1 MKNKKLLLTTALSSA
16 LALAGAGSKVYAQTK
31 NFSGPYIS
39 IGGNFQASDTSVTTN
54 STPTV
59 AEDVVATSVEA
70 QAGFVGFNSSAN
82 NIITR
87 VAKSFANDEGEIIPT
102 ASIGYNAVL
111 DDKFMLGVEA
121 RYSDKGADRSFSQA
135 YTRSVLT
142 EGDDAEAAASYRI
155 TNTSGTESIKVN
167 DKESWTI
174 SLNPGYVV
182 NNDLMVYGKLGYTQ
196 LKQTA
201 SVQYSLNSASNHT
214 VSKNLDGYTLGL
226 GAKYNLDKNLFLDF
240 GVSAT
245 KFDKYSFSK
254 SDAGNATTSLIV
266 DPAPDST
273 THTITTT
280 VDNDYYYNALVSI
293 GYRF

>member
-54 STPTV
+54 STPSV
-59 AEDVVATSVEA
+59 SEGIYSTSA
-70 QAGFVGFNSSAN
+70 AISSAYVGFNSSAN
-82 NIITR
+82 NIISR

-102 ASIGYNAVL
+102 ASIGYNIAL

-121 RYSDKGADRSFSQA
+121 RYSDKGTDRSFSQS
-135 YTRSVLT
+135 YTQSVVSG
-142 EGDDAEAAASYRI
+142 EVSFAVA
-155 TNTSGTESIKVN
+155 NTSGTESIKIN

-174 SLNPGYVV
+174 SLNPGYAV

-201 SVQYSLNSASNHT
+201 SVAYSANSASNHS
-214 VSKNLDGYTLGL
+214 VSKELDGYTLGL

-254 SDAGNATTSLIV
+254 SDAGNATSTAFPGATS
-266 DPAPDST
+266 A

>member
-16 LALAGAGSKVYAQTK
+16 LAFAGAGSKVYAQTK

-39 IGGNFQASDTSVTTN
+39 IGGNYQASDSSVSTN
-54 STPTV
+54 STPSVTAA
-59 AEDVVATSVEA
+59 AEGGAASTSA
-70 QAGFVGFNSSAN
+70 LLTASFIGFNDSAN

-87 VAKSFANDEGEIIPT
+87 VAKSFANNEGEIIPT
-102 ASIGYNAVL
+102 ASIGYNTAL

-121 RYSDKGADRSFSQA
+121 RYSDKGSDKSFSQA
-135 YTRSVLT
+135 YTRSVAT
-142 EGDDAEAAASYRI
+142 EGGSGSFSI
-155 TNTSGTESIKVN
+155 VNTSGTESIKIS

-182 NNDLMVYGKLGYTQ
+182 DNNLMVYGKLGYTQ

-201 SVQYSLNSASNHT
+201 SVKYSLNSASNHT
-214 VSKNLDGYTLGL
+214 VSNDVEGYTLGL
-226 GAKYNLDKNLFLDF
+226 GARYNLDKNLFLDF
-240 GVSAT
+240 GASAT

-254 SDAGNATTSLIV
+254 SDTGNATTSLV
-266 DPAPDST
+266 ASPNST
-273 THTITTT
+273 THTLTTT
-280 VDNDYYYNALVSI
+280 VDNDYYYNALISI

>member
-1 MKNKKLLLTTALSSA
+1 
-16 LALAGAGSKVYAQTK
+16 
-31 NFSGPYIS
+31 
-39 IGGNFQASDTSVTTN
+39 
-54 STPTV
+54 
-59 AEDVVATSVEA
+59 
-70 QAGFVGFNSSAN
+70 
-82 NIITR
+82 
-87 VAKSFANDEGEIIPT
+87 
-102 ASIGYNAVL
+102 
-111 DDKFMLGVEA
+111 MLGVEA
-121 RYSDKGADRSFSQA
+121 RYSDKGADRSFSQS
-135 YTRSVLT
+135 YTSSVVSG
-142 EGDDAEAAASYRI
+142 EVSFAVA
-155 TNTSGTESIKVN
+155 NTTGTESIKIN

-201 SVQYSLNSASNHT
+201 SVAYSLNSASNHT
-214 VSKNLDGYTLGL
+214 VSNELDGYTLGL

-245 KFDKYSFSK
+245 KFDKYSLSK
-254 SDAGNATTSLIV
+254 SDAGNVTSTAFPGAT
-266 DPAPDST
+266 ST

>member
-1 MKNKKLLLTTALSSA
+1 MAF
-16 LALAGAGSKVYAQTK
+16 AGAGSKVYAQTK
-31 NFSGPYIS
+31 NFAGPYIS
-39 IGGNFQASDTSVTTN
+39 IGGNYQASDTSVSTN
-54 STPTV
+54 STPSV
-59 AEDVVATSVEA
+59 ASGIYSTSA
-70 QAGFVGFNSSAN
+70 LISAGYVGFNSSAN

-87 VAKSFANDEGEIIPT
+87 VAKSFANNEGEIIPT
-102 ASIGYNAVL
+102 ASIGYNIAV
-111 DDKFMLGVEA
+111 DDKVMRGVEA
-121 RYSDKGADRSFSQA
+121 RYTDKGADRSFSQS
-135 YTRSVLT
+135 YTRSVVS
-142 EGDDAEAAASYRI
+142 GEASFAVA
-155 TNTSGTESIKVN
+155 NTSGTESIKIN

-201 SVQYSLNSASNHT
+201 SVAYSLNSASNHT
-214 VSKNLDGYTLGL
+214 VSNDLDGYTLGL

-254 SDAGNATTSLIV
+254 TDAGNATSTAF
-266 DPAPDST
+266 PGATST

>member
-1 MKNKKLLLTTALSSA
+1 MLLTTALSSA
-16 LALAGAGSKVYAQTK
+16 LVFAGAGSKVYAQSK

-39 IGGNFQASDTSVTTN
+39 IGGNYQASDTNVSTN
-54 STPTV
+54 STPGVTAAAAGV
-59 AEDVVATSVEA
+59 TYSTSA
-70 QAGFVGFNSSAN
+70 LMTSAWTGFNDSAN

-87 VAKSFANDEGEIIPT
+87 VAKSFANNDGEIIPT

-121 RYSDKGADRSFSQA
+121 RYSDKGADRSFSQS

-142 EGDDAEAAASYRI
+142 GADASFAV
-155 TNTSGTESIKVN
+155 TNTTGTESIKIN

-174 SLNPGYVV
+174 SLNPGYAV

-201 SVQYSLNSASNHT
+201 SVEYSLNSASKHT
-214 VSKNLDGYTLGL
+214 VSNDLDGYTLGL

-254 SDAGNATTSLIV
+254 SDAGNATTALV
-266 DPAPDST
+266 T
-273 THTITTT
+273 TPNTTTNTITTT
-280 VDNDYYYNALVSI
+280 VDNDYYYNALISI

>member
-1 MKNKKLLLTTALSSA
+1 MNNKKLLLTTALSSA
-16 LALAGAGSKVYAQTK
+16 LAFAGAGSKVYAQSK

-39 IGGNFQASDTSVTTN
+39 IGGNYQASDTNVSTN
-54 STPTV
+54 STPSVTNGIYT
-59 AEDVVATSVEA
+59 TSA
-70 QAGFVGFNSSAN
+70 LMSSGWVGFNDSAD

-87 VAKSFANDEGEIIPT
+87 VAKSFANNEGEIIPT

-121 RYSDKGADRSFSQA
+121 RYSDKGTDRSFSNG
-135 YTRSVLT
+135 YTRSVSSNDGN
-142 EGDDAEAAASYRI
+142 EVSFVVE
-155 TNTSGTESIKVN
+155 NTSGTESIKIN

-201 SVQYSLNSASNHT
+201 SVEYSLNSASNHR
-214 VSKNLDGYTLGL
+214 VSNELDGYTLGL

-254 SDAGNATTSLIV
+254 SDAGNATTSSV
-266 DPAPDST
+266 TTPNTT

>member
-16 LALAGAGSKVYAQTK
+16 LAFAGAGSKVYAQTK

-39 IGGNFQASDTSVTTN
+39 IGGNYQASDTGVSTN

-59 AEDVVATSVEA
+59 AEDAVATSAEA
-70 QAGFVGFNSSAN
+70 RAGFIGFNDSAN

-87 VAKSFANDEGEIIPT
+87 VAKSLANDEGEIIPT

-121 RYSDKGADRSFSQA
+121 RYSDKGADRSFSQS
-135 YTRSVLT
+135 YTRSVISK
-142 EGDDAEAAASYRI
+142 AAAESYTI

-201 SVQYSLNSASNHT
+201 SVAYSLNSASNHT

-254 SDAGNATTSLIV
+254 SDAGNTTTALV
-266 DPAPDST
+266 TTPNST

>member
-1 MKNKKLLLTTALSSA
+1 MKNKKLLLTTALSSV
-16 LALAGAGSKVYAQTK
+16 LAFTGAGSKVYAQTK

-39 IGGNFQASDTSVTTN
+39 IGGNYQASDTKVSTN
-54 STPTV
+54 STPGV
-59 AEDVVATSVEA
+59 AAAEAGVTYSTSA
-70 QAGFVGFNSSAN
+70 LMTSGWVGFNSSAD

-87 VAKSFANDEGEIIPT
+87 VAKSFASNEGEIIPT

-121 RYSDKGADRSFSQA
+121 RYSDKGADRSFSQS
-135 YTRSVLT
+135 YTSSVLT
-142 EGDDAEAAASYRI
+142 GSGESFAV
-155 TNTSGTESIKVN
+155 TNTSGTESIKIN

-182 NNDLMVYGKLGYTQ
+182 NNDLMVYSKLGYTQ

-201 SVQYSLNSASNHT
+201 SVAYNLNSASNHT
-214 VSKNLDGYTLGL
+214 VSKELDGYTLGL

-254 SDAGNATTSLIV
+254 SDSGNATTEKV
-266 DPAPDST
+266 TTPNTT

-280 VDNDYYYNALVSI
+280 VDNDYYYNALISI

>member
-1 MKNKKLLLTTALSSA
+1 MKNNKLLLTTALSYA
-16 LALAGAGSKVYAQTK
+16 LVFTGVGGKLYAQTK

-39 IGGNFQASDTSVTTN
+39 IGGNYQASDTTVSTN
-54 STPTV
+54 STPSV
-59 AEDVVATSVEA
+59 TSGIYTTSA
-70 QAGFVGFNSSAN
+70 LISSGYVGFNDSAN

-87 VAKSFANDEGEIIPT
+87 VAKSFANNDGEIIPT

-121 RYSDKGADRSFSQA
+121 RYSDKGADRSFSQS
-135 YTRSVLT
+135 YTRSVVSG
-142 EGDDAEAAASYRI
+142 EVSFAVA
-155 TNTSGTESIKVN
+155 NTTGTESIKIN

-201 SVQYSLNSASNHT
+201 SVAYSLNSASNHT
-214 VSKNLDGYTLGL
+214 VSNELDGYTLGL

-245 KFDKYSFSK
+245 KFDKYSLSK
-254 SDAGNATTSLIV
+254 SDAGNVTSTAFPGAT
-266 DPAPDST
+266 ST

>member
-1 MKNKKLLLTTALSSA
+1 MKNNKLLLTTALSYA
-16 LALAGAGSKVYAQTK
+16 LVFTGVGGKLYAQTK

-39 IGGNFQASDTSVTTN
+39 IGGNYQASDTTVSTN
-54 STPTV
+54 STPSVT
-59 AEDVVATSVEA
+59 DGIYSTSA
-70 QAGFVGFNSSAN
+70 LISSGYVGFNDSAN

-87 VAKSFANDEGEIIPT
+87 VAKSFANNDGEIIPT

-121 RYSDKGADRSFSQA
+121 RYSDKGADRSFSQN
-135 YTRSVLT
+135 YTRSVVSG
-142 EGDDAEAAASYRI
+142 EDRFAVA
-155 TNTSGTESIKVN
+155 NTTGTESIKIN

-201 SVQYSLNSASNHT
+201 SVAYSLNSASNHT
-214 VSKNLDGYTLGL
+214 VSNELDGYTLGL

-245 KFDKYSFSK
+245 KFDKYSLSK
-254 SDAGNATTSLIV
+254 SDAGNVTSTAFPGAT
-266 DPAPDST
+266 ST